1 MLPGKRWKIL
11 NRDTN
16 RSVIDIILSNR
27 NLPENHMEPFKLT
40 DRLHSPYLL
49 PDMEKAVKRI
59 LSAIRAGERIF
70 IFGDYDADGVTSTAL
85 MLYFFKKIK
94 YPADYILPHREKDG
108 YGLRTDAID
117 QVAAGGGKLI
127 ITVDNG
133 ISSNE
138 AIDYAAT
145 LGIDVVVTD
154 HHLQEGELPKAV
166 AVVNPNRSGS
176 DYPYKSICGAAVAY
190 KVIHALAEKILPEED
205 YKQFLINNLDLVAIG
220 TIADVMPLRDENYA
234 LVKFGLK
241 VLSNT
246 RKPGLVELKRVS
258 GVKEKNVTP
267 ISVGYFLSPRINA
280 AGRLG
285 EADDALKLLMAESIE
300 QAAPLAARL
309 DKVNRER
316 QKLQTDYLK
325 FAMENISAPQG
336 EMDKIIFIENDQ
348 WQPGLIG
355 LVSGQ
360 LKEHFYRPAIAFAR
374 DGQGNYVG
382 SARSIDSF
390 HITKALTKFKN
401 YFENYGGHQKA
412 AGLTVSEENFSV
424 FKDAFIAYA
433 NEQIS
438 ENDLVPELIIDSVVD
453 IEQTNINT
461 ARYIQEVGPFGETN
475 PEPLFMM
482 QGARIR
488 DMFTMTD
495 GKHLKFTVEKG
506 NQLFECVWW
515 RGGKYKDSLQFGEK
529 IDIAFRMGLNN
540 WQGAERLQLVVE
552 DVAKND

>member
-1 MLPGKRWKIL
+1 
-11 NRDTN
+11 
-16 RSVIDIILSNR
+16 
-27 NLPENHMEPFKLT
+27 MEPFKLT

-85 MLYFFKKIK
+85 MLYFFKKIN

-241 VLSNT
+241 VQ
-246 RKPGLVELKRVS
+246 R
-258 GVKEKNVTP
+258 
-267 ISVGYFLSPRINA
+267 
-280 AGRLG
+280 
-285 EADDALKLLMAESIE
+285 
-300 QAAPLAARL
+300 AAR
-309 DKVNRER
+309 
-316 QKLQTDYLK
+316 
-325 FAMENISAPQG
+325 
-336 EMDKIIFIENDQ
+336 
-348 WQPGLIG
+348 
-355 LVSGQ
+355 
-360 LKEHFYRPAIAFAR
+360 R
-374 DGQGNYVG
+374 DGQ
-382 SARSIDSF
+382 
-390 HITKALTKFKN
+390 N
-401 YFENYGGHQKA
+401 YFY
-412 AGLTVSEENFSV
+412 
-424 FKDAFIAYA
+424 
-433 NEQIS
+433 
-438 ENDLVPELIIDSVVD
+438 
-453 IEQTNINT
+453 
-461 ARYIQEVGPFGETN
+461 
-475 PEPLFMM
+475 
-482 QGARIR
+482 
-488 DMFTMTD
+488 
-495 GKHLKFTVEKG
+495 
-506 NQLFECVWW
+506 
-515 RGGKYKDSLQFGEK
+515 
-529 IDIAFRMGLNN
+529 
-540 WQGAERLQLVVE
+540 
-552 DVAKND
+552 

>member
-11 NRDTN
+11 NHDTN
-16 RSVIDIILSNR
+16 RSIIDVILINR
-27 NLPENHMEPFKLT
+27 NLPPDHMEPFRLT

-49 PDMEKAVKRI
+49 PDMDKAVERI
-59 LSAIRAGERIF
+59 LLAIRQEEKII

-85 MLYFFKKIK
+85 MLYFFKHIN
-94 YPADYILPHREKDG
+94 YPAEYILPHRGKDG
-108 YGLRTDAID
+108 YGLRSDGID
-117 QVAAGGGKLI
+117 QVATRGGKLI

-138 AIDYAAT
+138 AIEYAAT

-154 HHLQEGELPKAV
+154 HHLQEGELPKAM
-166 AVVNPNRSGS
+166 AVVNPNRSDS
-176 DYPYKSICGAAVAY
+176 EYPFKNICGAAVAY

-234 LVKFGLK
+234 LVKFGLR

-285 EADDALKLLMAESIE
+285 EADEALKLLMADSLQE
-300 QAAPLAARL
+300 ANPLAANL

-325 FAMENISAPQG
+325 DALEKLDTKK
-336 EMDKIIFIENDQ
+336 MDKIIFVENDQ
-348 WQPGLIG
+348 WQSGLTG

-360 LKEHFYRPAIAFAR
+360 LKELFSRPAIAFAK
-374 DGQGNYVG
+374 DAHGNFVG
-382 SARSIDSF
+382 SARSTDSF
-390 HITKALTKFKN
+390 HITKALTRFKH
-401 YFENYGGHQKA
+401 YFENYGGHKKA
-412 AGLTVSEENFSV
+412 AGLTLTLENYPAFKEE
-424 FKDAFIAYA
+424 FIAYA
-433 NEQIS
+433 NENIS
-438 ENDLVPELIIDSVVD
+438 EDELVPELIVDSVVD
-453 IEQTNINT
+453 IEQTTISN
-461 ARYIQEVGPFGETN
+461 ARHIQEVGPFGESN
-475 PEPLFMM
+475 PEPVFVMRA
-482 QGARIR
+482 ARIR

-515 RGGKYKDSLQFGEK
+515 RGGNYKDSLQFGEK
-529 IDIAFRMGLNN
+529 IDLVFRMGVNN
-540 WQGAERLQLVVE
+540 WQGAECLQLVVE
-552 DVAKND
+552 DAAKVS

>member
-85 MLYFFKKIK
+85 MLYFFKKIN

-205 YKQFLINNLDLVAIG
+205 YKQFLKK
-220 TIADVMPLRDENYA
+220 
-234 LVKFGLK
+234 KFFDK
-241 VLSNT
+241 ECFYSAMFISLSI
-246 RKPGLVELKRVS
+246 L
-258 GVKEKNVTP
+258 
-267 ISVGYFLSPRINA
+267 F
-280 AGRLG
+280 
-285 EADDALKLLMAESIE
+285 
-300 QAAPLAARL
+300 
-309 DKVNRER
+309 
-316 QKLQTDYLK
+316 
-325 FAMENISAPQG
+325 
-336 EMDKIIFIENDQ
+336 II
-348 WQPGLIG
+348 
-355 LVSGQ
+355 
-360 LKEHFYRPAIAFAR
+360 
-374 DGQGNYVG
+374 YVG
-382 SARSIDSF
+382 AFPR
-390 HITKALTKFKN
+390 
-401 YFENYGGHQKA
+401 
-412 AGLTVSEENFSV
+412 NFL
-424 FKDAFIAYA
+424 Y
-433 NEQIS
+433 
-438 ENDLVPELIIDSVVD
+438 
-453 IEQTNINT
+453 
-461 ARYIQEVGPFGETN
+461 
-475 PEPLFMM
+475 
-482 QGARIR
+482 
-488 DMFTMTD
+488 
-495 GKHLKFTVEKG
+495 
-506 NQLFECVWW
+506 
-515 RGGKYKDSLQFGEK
+515 
-529 IDIAFRMGLNN
+529 
-540 WQGAERLQLVVE
+540 
-552 DVAKND
+552 